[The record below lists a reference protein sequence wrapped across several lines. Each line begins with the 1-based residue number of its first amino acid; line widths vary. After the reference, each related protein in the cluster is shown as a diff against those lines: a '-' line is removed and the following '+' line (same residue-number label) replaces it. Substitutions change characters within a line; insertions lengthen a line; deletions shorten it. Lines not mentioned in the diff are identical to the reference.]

1 MKLNFLAILGF
12 LSLLSGTTSFSQAGV
27 ISGVVRDKTDNHPIE
42 FATVTLFNDLDSAMV
57 TGMVTDTSG
66 QFLLEKIPAGN
77 YYLRIG
83 FIGYLAEF
91 ISDVNISPSQPVVAV
106 PTVLLNLSADLAAV
120 EIMGEKNVFENRIDK
135 KVFNADQNLTSK
147 GGTGLDLLRQIPTIT
162 VDESDN
168 ILLRG
173 DGNVTV
179 LIDGRPSSMPA
190 NQLLKQLPASAIE
203 RVEIITN
210 PSAKYD
216 PEGMSGIINI
226 VLKKSKLEGFN
237 GSVNATLDYGAFW
250 HANGT
255 LSLNYRKN
263 KFNLTSTYSYFYDQ
277 TWFGGSLDRNVFVG
291 DTIWDRLRSEDYGE
305 RLNTY
310 HSARVGLDYFANDNN
325 TFYVTANA
333 DYGTNLG
340 NRLIRYDNVGE
351 ANELLYFSER
361 NGYIDAPSS
370 NYVFTGGWQKT
381 FKKPD
386 HTLFIDFNYSN
397 LNFEGDEDLWQK
409 YYDEAAYNYTTTYQ
423 HTLDKTYNQTF
434 LAKADYVL
442 PITDSLTLE
451 AGFHFTQRIADNG
464 FFSESAAA
472 DQVFTTDVGLT
483 NQFKFLQNTFAP
495 YATLA
500 RQWKK
505 LGAKIGLRAE
515 PTVIKAELVTTNQK
529 FDQEYYQLFPS
540 AHFSY
545 TTERNSEFYLSY
557 SRRINRPEL
566 EQLNP
571 FTNYSDPLVLETGNP
586 FLRPEIIHV
595 NELSYTKYWKKFN
608 INSTVY
614 YRLITDL
621 IRRALFFDGIYSTVT
636 NSNLGKSNLTG
647 GDLILTYMPIKGMRL
662 VSSTSVWNT
671 ATKDPSVT
679 DGTYQN
685 FTGMYTSLMASYR
698 MENGWSFQAWGSYAP
713 RTKVIQGAILPNY
726 GGGFAIQKNLLK
738 NKATLNFSVYD
749 VLKTRWFAFESTD
762 LGNYKMTSKRYW
774 ESRHFSLSF
783 TYNFG
788 KLTEG
793 KERRQNS
800 SGGIDDNLNVPISQ

>member
-1 MKLNFLAILGF
+1 MKLNILAILCF
-12 LSLLSGTTSFSQAGV
+12 LTLLSGTTSFSQAGV
-27 ISGVVRDKTDNHPIE
+27 ISGVVRGKTDNHPIE
-42 FATVTLFNDLDSAMV
+42 FATVTLFNGLDSAMV

-250 HANGT
+250 HANST

-277 TWFGGSLDRNVFVG
+277 TWFGGSLDRNVLVG

-325 TFYVTANA
+325 TFYITANA

-451 AGFHFTQRIADNG
+451 AGFHFTQRMADNA

-472 DQVFTTDVGLT
+472 DQVFTTDLGLT

-647 GDLILTYMPIKGMRL
+647 GDLILTYLPIKGMRL

-762 LGNYKMTSKRYW
+762 LGNYQMTSKRYW
-774 ESRHFSLSF
+774 ESRHFALSF

-788 KLTEG
+788 KMTEG
-793 KERRQNS
+793 KERRQNN
-800 SGGIDDNLNVPISQ
+800 SGGIDDTLNVPISQ